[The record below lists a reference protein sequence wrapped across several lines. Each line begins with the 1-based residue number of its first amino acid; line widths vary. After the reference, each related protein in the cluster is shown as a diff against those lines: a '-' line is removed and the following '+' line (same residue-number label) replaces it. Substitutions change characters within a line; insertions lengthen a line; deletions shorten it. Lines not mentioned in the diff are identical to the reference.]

1 MWALDQPAPV
11 RVFMPHLSDAEVAT
25 VHPNLHYVLTGS
37 SDKAARLFDVT
48 NGWVAW
54 AVWLHGG
61 GGLTVYRMCSCG
73 SVAHRRARQRNRR

>member
-54 AVWLHGG
+54 AVWLHG
-61 GGLTVYRMCSCG
+61 CCCG
-73 SVAHRRARQRNRR
+73 SGCGCGCGSGCAVV

>member
-54 AVWLHGG
+54 AVWLHGCG
-61 GGLTVYRMCSCG
+61 GGCG
-73 SVAHRRARQRNRR
+73 CAVV